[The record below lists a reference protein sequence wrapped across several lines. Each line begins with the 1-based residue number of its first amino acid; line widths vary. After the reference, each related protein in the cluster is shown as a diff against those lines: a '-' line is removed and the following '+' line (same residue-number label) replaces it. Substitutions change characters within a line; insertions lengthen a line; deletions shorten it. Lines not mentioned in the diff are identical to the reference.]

1 MVANG
6 GDTEGLFHVVW
17 AESGAVQAAGWL
29 DQPQAQKAY
38 DDFVAGLNCSSARDT
53 FACVKKAP
61 AEAVTKYGSA
71 YGRWQ
76 RHADGVFI
84 RSLPQQALVNGDVAK
99 VPIIAGEHWVC
110 VAVQQMITYT
120 PPRKLGG

>member
-6 GDTEGLFHVVW
+6 GDTKGLFHAIW

-61 AEAVTKYGSA
+61 A
-71 YGRWQ
+71 
-76 RHADGVFI
+76 
-84 RSLPQQALVNGDVAK
+84 
-99 VPIIAGEHWVC
+99 
-110 VAVQQMITYT
+110 
-120 PPRKLGG
+120 